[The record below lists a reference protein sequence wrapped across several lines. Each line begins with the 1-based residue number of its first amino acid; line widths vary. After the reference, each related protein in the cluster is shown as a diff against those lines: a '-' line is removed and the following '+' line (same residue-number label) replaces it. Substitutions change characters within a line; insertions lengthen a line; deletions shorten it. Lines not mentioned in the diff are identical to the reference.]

1 MSTFKNYSIFILALV
16 LLAVSGCTS
25 TYSGS
30 GQYYNEPPRYDKYNG
45 QYYRRYFS
53 PGYGSRYYGPG
64 YGSRFY
70 GRDRY
75 CR

>member
-1 MSTFKNYSIFILALV
+1 MSTFKYFSIFILALV

-30 GQYYNEPPRYDKYNG
+30 GQYYNESPSYDEYNG
-45 QYYRRYFS
+45 PYYRRYYS
-53 PGYGSRYYGPG
+53 PGYGSKHYGSK

-70 GRDRY
+70 GRGRY